1 MTRLFDEYA
10 YFFIPLLA
18 FMVDAILS
26 KTPAKA
32 KLEASFSPFLDFLE
46 GIFYSRRDRHGQ
58 QLRYG
63 LLMTL
68 ALSFIIVILGGLMLI
83 FIGWTFS
90 WSLYILEV
98 FYVVLSLGL
107 AKDILA
113 LLRVEELVSK
123 GHFELA
129 QTYMG
134 ESLGQAQDQQL
145 TDLEIN
151 QLAVVSLRDR
161 TSHTL
166 VGPLLA
172 FALLGP
178 IASLVYW
185 GINQLVERFPISQK
199 EYRYFGQFPDRLWFL
214 LSFIPNHMNQGLWT
228 LASLLWR
235 ENALR
240 EKPDSWAY
248 IIVHVKYACTVA
260 FIMVILAGLISY
272 LMNS

>member
-1 MTRLFDEYA
+1 MARLFDEYA

-32 KLEASFSPFLDFLE
+32 KIEATFSPFLDFLE

-68 ALSFIIVILGGLMLI
+68 ALTLILAILGGLLLI

-129 QTYMG
+129 QTYLG
-134 ESLGQAQDQQL
+134 ESLGQAEEQQL

-151 QLAVVSLRDR
+151 QLAVSCLRER

-185 GINQLVERFPISQK
+185 GIHQLVERFPISQK
-199 EYRYFGQFPDRLWFL
+199 EYGYFGQFPDRLWFL
-214 LSFIPNHMNQGLWT
+214 LSFIPNRMNEGLWI

-235 ENALR
+235 QKLLR

-248 IIVHVKYACTVA
+248 IMGHVKYACTVA
-260 FIMVILAGLISY
+260 FIMIILAGIIAY